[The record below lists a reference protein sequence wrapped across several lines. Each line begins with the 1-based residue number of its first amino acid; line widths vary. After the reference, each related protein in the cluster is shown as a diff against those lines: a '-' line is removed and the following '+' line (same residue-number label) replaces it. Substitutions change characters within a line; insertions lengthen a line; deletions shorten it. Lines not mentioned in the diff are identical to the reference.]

1 MQVIVCVLCYMY
13 IKRYIELQ
21 RIGGVDGLNT

>member
-1 MQVIVCVLCYMY
+1 MQVLVCVLYYMY

-21 RIGGVDGLNT
+21 RIGGVDGSNT